1 MSGKYLICVLFA
13 GMVLLHSG
21 CAAVLLTGASG
32 GVAYTLTNV
41 AYKTVSFPFNRVDN
55 AVHGALRKMGILHI
69 EKKTIDGGVQIAAE
83 TPDLKIYID
92 VEMITSKS
100 TRLCVDVR
108 KNIILKDKATATEI
122 IEQTIKIL
130 EAKAATHSVMRK

>member
-1 MSGKYLICVLFA
+1 MLKRYFICVLFA

-41 AYKTVSFPFNRVDN
+41 AYKTVSFPFERVDN
-55 AVHGALRKMGILHI
+55 AVHGALRKMGIGRI
-69 EKKTIDGGVQIAAE
+69 EKKTTDSGVQIAAE
-83 TPDLKIYID
+83 TSDLKIYID

-100 TRLCVDVR
+100 TRICVDAR
-108 KNIILKDKATATEI
+108 KNVILKDKATATEI

-130 EAKAATHSVMRK
+130 ETKNTTHSAMRK